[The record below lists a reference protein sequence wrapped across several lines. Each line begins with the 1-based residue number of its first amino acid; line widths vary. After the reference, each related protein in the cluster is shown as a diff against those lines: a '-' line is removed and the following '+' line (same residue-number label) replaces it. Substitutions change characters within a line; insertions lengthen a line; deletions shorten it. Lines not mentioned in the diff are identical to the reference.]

1 MVSARSS
8 VDPPRQATAALPEVP
23 SGAAARRRQLDRLV
37 ERERLAAIGV
47 TAAKLA
53 HEIGNPLNGMLLNLQ
68 LLARRIAARQPHD
81 RLAGLVE
88 RVEGEVLR
96 MAKLLEEFRGMS
108 RRQSF
113 LLEPV
118 FPLAL
123 LEHLEADH
131 RAEYEA
137 EGVCLELCCQPGL
150 PALHVDRCKML
161 QVLLNLGKNAV
172 EAMRPSGG
180 TLTLGA
186 HAEQGG
192 VLVTVADTG
201 PGVADGIDVFEPFA
215 TTKPDGTGL
224 GVPVARQIVAG
235 HGGELRYESV
245 PGQGTTFMVWL
256 PVVAVAREPA
266 ARATPFS
273 AASDASTSDSR

>member
-1 MVSARSS
+1 MAVPRPLVDWA
-8 VDPPRQATAALPEVP
+8 VDPAGPAAAEA
-23 SGAAARRRQLDRLV
+23 SEARCDEARRRQLDRLV

-53 HEIGNPLNGMLLNLQ
+53 HELGNPLNGMLLNLQ
-68 LLARRIAARQPHD
+68 LLARRVAAHQSHD
-81 RLAGLVE
+81 RLAGLVA

-96 MAKLLEEFRGMS
+96 MARLLEEFRGMS

-118 FPLAL
+118 TPRAL
-123 LEHLEADH
+123 LEHLVADH

-137 EGVCLELCCQPGL
+137 QGVRFELRCERDL

-172 EAMRPSGG
+172 EAMRPAGG
-180 TLTLGA
+180 TLVLGA
-186 HAEQGG
+186 RAERGG

-201 PGVADGIDVFEPFA
+201 PGVPEGIDVFEPFA
-215 TTKPDGTGL
+215 TTKPEGTGL

-245 PGQGTTFMVWL
+245 PGHGTTFMVWL
-256 PVVAVAREPA
+256 PVVSP
-266 ARATPFS
+266 
-273 AASDASTSDSR
+273 

>member
-1 MVSARSS
+1 MARPRPSI
-8 VDPPRQATAALPEVP
+8 DPSREATA
-23 SGAAARRRQLDRLV
+23 GAHEAPGSDVRRRQLERLV

-53 HEIGNPLNGMLLNLQ
+53 HELGTPLNGMLLNLQ
-68 LLARRIAARQPHD
+68 LLARRIAACQPYD

-96 MAKLLEEFRGMS
+96 MARLLEEFRGMS
-108 RRQSF
+108 RRQPF

-118 FPLAL
+118 APREL

-137 EGVCLELCCQPGL
+137 QGVHLELRCEPDL
-150 PALHVDRCKML
+150 PALCVDRCKML

-172 EAMRPSGG
+172 EAMRPHGG

-186 HAEQGG
+186 RTERGG

-201 PGVADGIDVFEPFA
+201 PGVPEGIDVFEPFA

-256 PVVAVAREPA
+256 PVVAA
-266 ARATPFS
+266 
-273 AASDASTSDSR
+273 